1 MNKTEV
7 FSNYV
12 QIVHACKGDE
22 DLANNVVL
30 RLVSSEYDDEEHI
43 SYEAVQECIRY
54 FTSPLKKKEYEK
66 PEVNICKDCDCMSC
80 IEEEQ
85 EYTKEDVLNAIDA
98 LPPQYRD
105 ILHKIFI
112 GNETID
118 DVSDEY
124 KMPGPIVILAFRD
137 GTSKLAEKLDRSEVL
152 KKASSMDMIDRYFRR
167 RRAASETEMSLK
179 ELEKLL
185 APFKLL

>member
-43 SYEAVQECIRY
+43 SYEAIQECIIY

-66 PEVNICKDCDCMSC
+66 PEVNVCKDCDCMSC

-152 KKASSMDMIDRYFRR
+152 KKASSMDMIDRYFQTQKSIGNRNVIKGIR
-167 RRAASETEMSLK
+167 KTVSSI
-179 ELEKLL
+179 
-185 APFKLL
+185 

>member
-7 FSNYV
+7 FSNYM

-30 RLVSSEYDDEEHI
+30 MLVSSEYDDEEHI
-43 SYEAVQECIRY
+43 SYEAIQECIRY
-54 FTSPLKKKEYEK
+54 FTSPLKKKKYEK
-66 PEVNICKDCDCMSC
+66 PEVNVCKDCDCMSC

-152 KKASSMDMIDRYFRR
+152 KKASSMDMLDRYFRCR
-167 RRAASETEMSLK
+167 RASETEMSLK

>member
-7 FSNYV
+7 FANYM
-12 QIVHACKGDE
+12 QIVDACKGDE
-22 DLANNVVL
+22 DLASNVVL
-30 RLVSSEYDDEEHI
+30 RLVSSKYDDEEHI

-54 FTSPLKKKEYEK
+54 FTSPLKKKEYER
-66 PEVNICKDCDCMSC
+66 PEVNVCKDCDCMSY

-85 EYTKEDVLNAIDA
+85 EYTKEDVLNAINA

-105 ILHKIFI
+105 ILHKIFV
-112 GNETID
+112 GNETVD
-118 DVSDEY
+118 DISDEY
-124 KMPGPIVILAFRD
+124 KMPVPIIILAFRD
-137 GTSKLAEKLDRSEVL
+137 GTSKLTEKLDRSEVL
-152 KKASSMDMIDRYFRR
+152 KKASSMDMLDRYFRR
-167 RRAASETEMSLK
+167 RRASETEMSLK

>member
-7 FSNYV
+7 FSNYQ
-12 QIVHACKGDE
+12 QIVDACKGDE
-22 DLANNVVL
+22 DLASNVVL
-30 RLVSSEYDDEEHI
+30 MLVSSEYDDEEHI

-66 PEVNICKDCDCMSC
+66 PEVNVCKDCDCMSY

-85 EYTKEDVLNAIDA
+85 EYTKEDVLNAINA

-112 GNETID
+112 GNETVD
-118 DVSDEY
+118 DISDEY
-124 KMPGPIVILAFRD
+124 EMPVPIIILAFRD
-137 GTSKLAEKLDRSEVL
+137 GTSKLTEKLDRSEVL
-152 KKASSMDMIDRYFRR
+152 KKASSMDMLDRYFRR
-167 RRAASETEMSLK
+167 RREAAESMSLK

-185 APFKLL
+185 YQFKLL

>member
-1 MNKTEV
+1 
-7 FSNYV
+7 
-12 QIVHACKGDE
+12 
-22 DLANNVVL
+22 
-30 RLVSSEYDDEEHI
+30 
-43 SYEAVQECIRY
+43 
-54 FTSPLKKKEYEK
+54 
-66 PEVNICKDCDCMSC
+66 MSC

>member
-7 FSNYV
+7 FANYQ
-12 QIVHACKGDE
+12 QIVDACKGDE

-43 SYEAVQECIRY
+43 SYEATQECIRY

-66 PEVNICKDCDCMSC
+66 PEVNVCKNCDCMSC

-85 EYTKEDVLNAIDA
+85 EYTKEDVLNAINA

-112 GNETID
+112 GNETVD
-118 DVSDEY
+118 DISDEY
-124 KMPGPIVILAFRD
+124 EMPVPIIILAFRD
-137 GTSKLAEKLDRSEVL
+137 GTSKLTEKLDRSEVL
-152 KKASSMDMIDRYFRR
+152 KKASSMDMLDRYFRR
-167 RRAASETEMSLK
+167 RREAAESMSLK

-185 APFKLL
+185 YQFKLL

>member
-7 FSNYV
+7 FANYQ
-12 QIVHACKGDE
+12 QIVNACKGDE

-43 SYEAVQECIRY
+43 SYEAICRCISG
-54 FTSPLKKKEYEK
+54 FTSPLKKEYEK
-66 PEVNICKDCDCMSC
+66 PEINVCKNCDCMSC

-85 EYTKEDVLNAIDA
+85 EYTKEDVLNAINA

-112 GNETID
+112 GNETVD
-118 DVSDEY
+118 DISDEY
-124 KMPGPIVILAFRD
+124 EMPVPIIILAFRD
-137 GTSKLAEKLDRSEVL
+137 GTSKLTEKLDRSEVL
-152 KKASSMDMIDRYFRR
+152 KKASSIDMLDKYFRR
-167 RRAASETEMSLK
+167 RREAAESMSLK

>member
-43 SYEAVQECIRY
+43 SYEAIQECIRY

-66 PEVNICKDCDCMSC
+66 PEVNVCKDCDCMSC
-80 IEEEQ
+80 IEEEH

-152 KKASSMDMIDRYFRR
+152 KKASSMDMLDRYFRR

>member
-43 SYEAVQECIRY
+43 SYEAIQECIRY
-54 FTSPLKKKEYEK
+54 FAPPLKKKEYEK
-66 PEVNICKDCDCMSC
+66 PEVNVCKNCDCMSC

-105 ILHKIFI
+105 LLHKIFI

-152 KKASSMDMIDRYFRR
+152 KKASSMDMLDMYFRR
-167 RRAASETEMSLK
+167 RREAAESMSLK

-185 APFKLL
+185 SPFKLL